1 MKFCKR
7 SGRFGWC
14 PFLAPRFL
22 RRRFGNTT
30 DIPGGSEDGGLEEF
44 LKFIPKNRSSSSMR
58 FCNIVIRYFNA
69 AFSSSNCFIYASLSV
84 KLLSNK
90 DKCLL
95 KSTSITR
102 NWVNAYEYSYQG
114 FPYTVCRT
122 TPYVKNV
129 SSPDFTI

>member
-1 MKFCKR
+1 MSVSC
-7 SGRFGWC
+7 S
-14 PFLAPRFL
+14 AFL

-69 AFSSSNCFIYASLSV
+69 AFSSSNCFIYAFLSI

-102 NWVNAYEYSYQG
+102 NWVNAYECSYQG
-114 FPYTVCRT
+114 FPLYCLSHYTLCQKRLK
-122 TPYVKNV
+122 PRFYNMNHMLL
-129 SSPDFTI
+129 SGL